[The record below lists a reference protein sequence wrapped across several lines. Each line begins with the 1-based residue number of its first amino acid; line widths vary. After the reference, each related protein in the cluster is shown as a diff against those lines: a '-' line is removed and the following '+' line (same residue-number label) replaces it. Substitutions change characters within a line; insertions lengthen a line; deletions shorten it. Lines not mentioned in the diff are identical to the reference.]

1 MRSTGLIQGHLT
13 FKIMIQDIDQH
24 IDIINDALAW
34 AQEYQKESFHAE
46 QMKEYRRKL
55 LKIRKALIVNCS
67 AAAYGE
73 SQVGKSYLMSSLLSS
88 ANHPFVIENDGK
100 EYSFIDELNPSGGN
114 NAKIESTGV
123 ITRFTINKGEWK
135 NENMVK
141 ILNLSVVDI
150 ILLLTDSYY
159 NDIRINPD
167 TILPYDA
174 INRKLEE
181 LGSLWSNKKIQHN
194 VIIEDDIKDINDYI
208 KEVIGNSAAAICQS
222 NFCKTIA
229 PVIQYIPYEK
239 WVDVFSLLW
248 NQNEEINRLFA
259 TLINAYK
266 KLDFQQEVYVPFNA
280 VLRSEGTL
288 LKIEWLDTVCGIQID
303 TGSDNVYTHVF
314 DKDGHLLASNFSKGD
329 LSALIAELTFEL
341 PDALAEDR
349 KFLREMDL
357 LDFPGARSREKYKEK
372 EIATVLPKM
381 LRRGKVAYLF
391 NKYSR
396 SLQIS
401 SVLFCH
407 HNDQKAEP
415 TIGETINGWIE
426 ENIGLTP
433 QERTEMLKCTHGIAP
448 LFLVATKFNI
458 DLERTK
464 TDKAQDYETLDKHW
478 NRFDTVFPEI
488 IKPNRWLEE
497 WVVSPDGSLLP
508 FQNIYPLR
516 DFYWSGK
523 NGLFDGYSDG
533 ALKSEES
540 SIHYHADFP
549 DYFDRL
555 KDSFLRNKF
564 VRRHFD
570 NPDQTWNDVAT
581 LNNDGSKAIIKNLD
595 TISSVLDKARR
606 DKYKR
611 QLESLKQELIKA
623 LEVFYEPEDSEA
635 KNKKVRLIAGDIRR
649 SLDRTIASNPAAF
662 GRILDKLM
670 VSPEA
675 LRNIAYNIIVCHTD
689 TPKDFSAINFIRA
702 SAGIDITADKT
713 SNIDKLLCYYILDDE
728 KDLRQFLKEQGFELE
743 DVISKEI
750 LTLST
755 IGDVITK
762 HIVDYWVE
770 HLNATAQELTS
781 VLPHADEVVFMLVN
795 LFNKLD
801 VRKSISEKITRYT
814 EIFSEGEQPNAIGD
828 YASLTFNNFV
838 SFVGRNYMS
847 DDEIESLK
855 VKAGDCNIPV
865 DFSPAGWNIIR
876 KPQPLV
882 ETLKIFD
889 EAASIVNKGRIDI
902 EVLRKLPF
910 WNNYQ
915 RWENFVIIGL
925 IYSSDISHCDPICNE
940 KIKNL
945 IERSQLLYN

>member
-1 MRSTGLIQGHLT
+1 
-13 FKIMIQDIDQH
+13 MIHDIDQH
-24 IDIINDALAW
+24 IGIITDSLAW
-34 AQEYQKESFHAE
+34 AKEYQKESFPTE
-46 QMKEYRRKL
+46 QMKDFRRKL
-55 LKIRKALIVNCS
+55 TKIRKALAGNCS

-88 ANHPFVIENDGK
+88 ANHPFVINNKGK

-123 ITRFTINKGEWK
+123 ITRFTIKKGK
-135 NENMVK
+135 GANNGFIK
-141 ILNLSVVDI
+141 IVNLSVVDI
-150 ILLLTDSYY
+150 ILLLADSYY

-181 LGSLWSNKKIQHN
+181 INALCGNKRIQHN
-194 VIIEDDIKDINDYI
+194 IIVEDDIKDINDYI
-208 KEVIGNSAAAICQS
+208 KEVIGNSAVAIYQS
-222 NFCKTIA
+222 NFCKVIA
-229 PVIQYIPYEK
+229 PVIQYIPYDK
-239 WVDVFSLLW
+239 WIDVFGLLW

-259 TLINAYK
+259 TLISAYK
-266 KLDFQQEVYVPFNA
+266 KLEFQQEVYVPFNA

-288 LKIEWLDTVCGIQID
+288 LKIEWLDTVCGVQID
-303 TGSDNVYTHVF
+303 TGSDIVYTDVY
-314 DKDGHLLASNFSKGD
+314 DRDGHLLAANFSKGD

-341 PDALAEDR
+341 PEDLAEDR

-415 TIGETINGWIE
+415 TIGETINDWIE

-433 QERTEMLKCTHGIAP
+433 QDRTRLLKSTHGIAP
-448 LFLVATKFNI
+448 LFFVATKFNI

-464 TDKAQDYETLDKHW
+464 IDKAQDYETLDKHW
-478 NRFDTVFPEI
+478 NRFETVFPEI

-497 WVVSPDGSLLP
+497 WAVSSNGTPQP

-523 NGLFDGYSDG
+523 NGLFDGYSDS
-533 ALKSEES
+533 AIKSEETG
-540 SIHYHADFP
+540 IHIHPDFP
-549 DYFDRL
+549 DYLDRL

-564 VRRHFD
+564 VRQHFK
-570 NPDQTWNDVAT
+570 NAEQTWDDVAT
-581 LNNDGSKAIIKNLD
+581 LNNDGSKAIIRDLD
-595 TISSVLDKARR
+595 LISQVLDNARR
-606 DKYKR
+606 DKYRKE
-611 QLESLKQELIKA
+611 LDNLKQELIKI
-623 LEVFYEPEDSEA
+623 LEVFYEPEDTES

-649 SLDRTIASNPAAF
+649 SLMQTIAGDPAAF

-670 VSPEA
+670 VSPED
-675 LRNIAYNIIVCHTD
+675 LRNIAYDIIVCHTD

-702 SAGIDITADKT
+702 SAGVDINQSKE
-713 SNIDKLLCYYILDDE
+713 SNIEKLLGFYILDNVDE
-728 KDLRQFLKEQGFELE
+728 LCQYLKEQGFELD

-755 IGDVITK
+755 MGDVITK
-762 HIVDYWVE
+762 HIIDYWVN
-770 HLNATAQELTS
+770 HLNAKAQELTS
-781 VLPHADEVVFMLVN
+781 ILPHADEVVFMLVN
-795 LFNKLD
+795 LFKKLD

-828 YASLTFNNFV
+828 FASLTLNNFI
-838 SFVGRNYMS
+838 STVGRKYMS

-855 VKAGDCNIPV
+855 VKANNCHLPV
-865 DFSPAGWNIIR
+865 DFTPSGWNISR
-876 KPQPLV
+876 KPQPLI
-882 ETLKIFD
+882 ETLAIFD
-889 EAASIVNKGRIDI
+889 DAASIVNSGKIDVNI
-902 EVLRKLPF
+902 LRKLPF

-925 IYSSDISHCDPICNE
+925 IYSSDISHCDPACNE
-940 KIKNL
+940 AVKKL
-945 IERSQLLYN
+945 IERSQPLYK